1 MIDNIFQWPI
11 SKQQE
16 GRRSEIPYSDE
27 ALRANL
33 LRLKIAW
40 EEFQSTRD
48 RAAVYLYLTAVFELV
63 AVWEKEGNAERL
75 ASRGLRLRLG
85 DWKLAADPIAAVI
98 FLTSD
103 PKKVDRRTRSKWS
116 RVLQYADEFKGS
128 SRAATRFHPA
138 QRRHQQMRGPVCEI
152 SRATRQK
159 SREQET
165 RAHLG
170 GQHSRGTAVEGWLG
184 PGKMNTR
191 DVCRLFS

>member
-11 SKQQE
+11 SKQRD
-16 GRRSEIPYSDE
+16 GRRSEIPYSDD

-116 RVLQYADEFKGS
+116 RVLQYADEFKGQAEPLQDFIQ
-128 SRAATRFHPA
+128 RKGGINKCAARYAKYLGRDGKKAANRKPA
-138 QRRHQQMRGPVCEI
+138 RTLADSIREERLSKGGLARG
-152 SRATRQK
+152 R
-159 SREQET
+159 
-165 RAHLG
+165 
-170 GQHSRGTAVEGWLG
+170 
-184 PGKMNTR
+184 
-191 DVCRLFS
+191 

>member
-11 SKQQE
+11 SKQQD
-16 GRRSEIPYSDE
+16 GRRSEIPYSDD

-33 LRLKIAW
+33 LRLENAW

-85 DWKLAADPIAAVI
+85 DWKLSADPIAAVI

-116 RVLQYADEFKGS
+116 RVLRYADEFKDQAEPLQDFIQRKGGINECAAWYARDLGRHSKKAANRKPARTLGDNIREERLSKGGS
-128 SRAATRFHPA
+128 A
-138 QRRHQQMRGPVCEI
+138 RG
-152 SRATRQK
+152 R
-159 SREQET
+159 
-165 RAHLG
+165 
-170 GQHSRGTAVEGWLG
+170 
-184 PGKMNTR
+184 
-191 DVCRLFS
+191 